1 MAKDNGFLKAS
12 YDLLGSIKFTV
23 FLLLT
28 LAAGSLLGTLL
39 PQGMGE
45 REIIMRF
52 GQSRA
57 YWIQLFGLHDLYHSG
72 WFQALLALLSTNLL
86 VCTLNRLPKTLK
98 LLARKDR
105 EINPEK
111 LLKFSQH
118 QELCTKMSLEQTR
131 STLEQQLSAQFGPPR
146 TLTEVPTYSA
156 IVEKGRWSY
165 WMLYVVHFSVIL
177 VLFGALVGSIF
188 GYKGF
193 MNIAEGQ
200 GADQVHLFGSNQ
212 TVALPFEVRCDR
224 FEVSFYENGMPKDY
238 RSDLTVI
245 AGGQEVEKRSIRVND
260 PLTYD
265 GVTFYQSSYGS
276 DLQQVEVELT
286 HIKTKQVYRLT
297 LPFQRP
303 VSLPGAAGD
312 LQVVNF
318 REDLQGFGP
327 ALAIGLYQDDKE
339 PTGSWILADR
349 PDFHGNQVGDYQVKV
364 IDMNKRS
371 YTGLQVKKDPG
382 VWLVL
387 LGFVTLLMGMG
398 MSFYSSHRKLWVWVE
413 GGNPTTRIVLAGRSN
428 KNSLAFENEFNHL
441 CERLRQ
447 ELGST

>member
-1 MAKDNGFLKAS
+1 MAKDQGFFKAG
-12 YDLLGSIKFTV
+12 YELLGSIKFTV

-57 YWIQLFGLHDLYHSG
+57 YWIQLFGLQDLYHSG
-72 WFQALLALLSTNLL
+72 WFQSLLALLSTNLV

-98 LLARKDR
+98 LLARKDTEVR
-105 EINPEK
+105 PEK
-111 LLKFSQH
+111 LMKFSNHHEFRSQ
-118 QELCTKMSLEQTR
+118 LPLDRARSALEQA
-131 STLEQQLSAQFGPPR
+131 LSARFGAPKA
-146 TLTEVPTYSA
+146 LTEVPAYSA
-156 IVEKGRWSY
+156 IAEKGRWSY

-177 VLFGALVGSIF
+177 ILFGALVGSIF

-193 MNIAEGQ
+193 MNIPEGE
-200 GADQVHLFGSNQ
+200 ASNRVHLFGGSQ
-212 TVALPFEVRCDR
+212 VVALPFEVRCDR
-224 FEVSFYENGMPKDY
+224 FDVSFYENGMPKDY
-238 RSDLTVI
+238 RSDLAVV
-245 AGGQEVEKRSIRVND
+245 ADGREVEKRSIRVND

-276 DLQQVEVELT
+276 DLKEAEVELT
-286 HIKTKQVYRLT
+286 DAKTKQIYRLK
-297 LPFQRP
+297 LPFQHP
-303 VSLPGAAGD
+303 VSLPDATGD
-312 LQVVNF
+312 LQVVEY
-318 REDLQGFGP
+318 RDDLQGFGP

-349 PDFHGNQVGDYQVKV
+349 PEFHGNRVGKFQVKV
-364 IDMNKRS
+364 IDLNKRS

-382 VWLVL
+382 VWFVL
-387 LGFVTLLMGMG
+387 FGFTTLLIGMG
-398 MSFYSSHRKLWVWVE
+398 MTFYSSHRKLWVWVE
-413 GGNPTTRIVLAGRSN
+413 AGNPATRIVLAGRSN

-441 CERLRQ
+441 CEQLQQ
-447 ELGST
+447 ELRAK